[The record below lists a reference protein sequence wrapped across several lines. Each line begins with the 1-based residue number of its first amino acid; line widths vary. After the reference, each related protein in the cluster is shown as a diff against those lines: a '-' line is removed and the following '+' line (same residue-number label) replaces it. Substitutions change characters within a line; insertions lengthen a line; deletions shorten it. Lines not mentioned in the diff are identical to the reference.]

1 MSSNGSL
8 DRPLLGRVALITGAA
23 RGQGRS
29 HAVTLAKAGANV
41 VIADIADQIP
51 TVAYAMSTE
60 SDLTMTEKLVAEHG
74 VRCHSVIADMRDP
87 AAVTAMVE
95 SVIEVFGRVDIL
107 CANAGISPLYTL
119 QETTRAIWDDTIGT
133 NLSGVFHAI
142 RAVAPSMIENAFGR
156 IVATGSIAS
165 RSALTNLSAYTASKW
180 GVLGLVKAAAAE
192 LGPHGITVNAVCPG
206 FIDTPMNNHDVYNR
220 LFRPDLEH
228 PARETSEEVVRVGT
242 PMNLGC
248 LPPQAISD
256 AVLFLVTDAG
266 QYISGTGLDV
276 NAGRSVAW
284 SA

>member
-1 MSSNGSL
+1 MTPTPTT
-8 DRPLLGRVALITGAA
+8 RPLEGRVALITGGA

-29 HAVTLAKAGANV
+29 HAITLAKAGADI
-41 VIADIADQIP
+41 VIADIAAQIP
-51 TVAYAMSTE
+51 CVAYNMGTE
-60 SDLTMTEKLVAEHG
+60 DDLRETEKLVVEQG
-74 VRCHSVIADMRDP
+74 VRCLSTITDMRDP
-87 AAVTAMVE
+87 QAITRMVGQAVDE
-95 SVIEVFGRVDIL
+95 FGKVDIL

-119 QETTRAIWDDTIGT
+119 EDTTEDVWDDTIAT

-142 RAVAPSMIENAFGR
+142 RAVAPVMVANGFGR

-206 FIDTPMNNHDVYNR
+206 FIDTPMNNHPVYNK
-220 LFRPDLEH
+220 LFRPDLEN
-228 PARETSEEVVRVGT
+228 PTRETSEEVVRIGT

-256 AVLFLVTDAG
+256 AVLFLVTDSG
-266 QYISGTGLDV
+266 QYISGTGIDV
-276 NAGRSVAW
+276 NAGRSVGW
-284 SA
+284 SS